1 MVSPERPYWQ
11 IGTKPAQCNFSC
23 VMENMYLTVNPNRTL
38 FLLLLILPGLI
49 FAQSAD
55 NLSTSV
61 SVEPASADQLL
72 ESVERSPAFSIRE
85 LRPYGESLF
94 RGGFSNDREDGLNPE
109 YLIQPGDSVSV
120 RIWGA
125 TQFNESVTVDH
136 QGNIFIPGVGPISLN
151 GVSNRSLNERV
162 TSAVAS
168 VYTDNVK
175 VYTSL
180 DGSQPVAVYVTG
192 YVVNPG
198 RFSGI
203 PSNSILYFLDRA
215 GGIDATRGSYRSISI
230 QRDNQTIVN
239 VDLYSFLSDG
249 ELESVQFRDGDTIVV
264 SRKGASVGV
273 TGDVNNEGL
282 LEIKGDS
289 VTGEALIDIA
299 MLHPGV
305 SYVGITGIRNG
316 ASVARYE
323 SLSVLK
329 QNVFIDGDLLHF
341 KVDQNDSMV
350 LIDVEGPHFGPSR
363 YAVPRNTRLH
373 ELLDNIEVDRQLAD
387 IDSISL
393 KRIQIAKRQ
402 KDALNESLRRLQSR
416 YLTASSQTDAESAI
430 RTREAELITQFVE
443 TARNV
448 QPNGR
453 LVVVRNGEVA
463 NVLLQS
469 GDVVSIPEK
478 TQSILLS
485 GEVLVSQAILHEPG
499 MRAREY
505 IERSGGFTD
514 QADEKRI
521 VVVKADGTV
530 GSGENPKIR
539 TGDEIIVL
547 PKVAVKNLQIASTIV
562 DIIYKI
568 AVAASVTVNL

>member
-1 MVSPERPYWQ
+1 MTHKTCIS
-11 IGTKPAQCNFSC
+11 I
-23 VMENMYLTVNPNRTL
+23 VNPTRILLL
-38 FLLLLILPGLI
+38 FLLILPQIG

-55 NLSTSV
+55 NLSTSAD
-61 SVEPASADQLL
+61 VEPASAAQLL
-72 ESVERSPAFSIRE
+72 NTSESESALNASR

-125 TQFNESVTVDH
+125 IQFNESVSVDH
-136 QGNIFIPGVGPISLN
+136 QGNIFIPSVGPISLN

-162 TSAVAS
+162 TSAVAG

-180 DGSQPVAVYVTG
+180 DGTQPVAVYVTG

-203 PSNSILYFLDRA
+203 PSNSVLYFLDRA
-215 GGIDATRGSYRSISI
+215 GGIDATKGSYRSISI
-230 QRDNQTIVN
+230 QRGNKTIVD
-239 VDLYSFLSDG
+239 VDLYSFLQDG

-264 SRKGASVGV
+264 GRKGASVGV
-273 TGDVNNEGL
+273 TGDVNNEGM
-282 LEIKGDS
+282 LEIKGDA
-289 VTGEALIDIA
+289 VTGERLVDIA
-299 MLHPGV
+299 MLQPGV
-305 SYVGITGIRNG
+305 SYVGMTGIRNG

-323 SLSVLK
+323 SLSDLK
-329 QNVFIDGDLLHF
+329 NKEFIDGDLLHF

-350 LIDVEGPHFGPSR
+350 LVDVEGPHFGPSR
-363 YAVPRNTRLH
+363 YAVPRNTKLH

-387 IDSISL
+387 IESISL
-393 KRIQIAKRQ
+393 KRVQIAKRQ
-402 KDALNESLRRLQSR
+402 KVALDESLRRLQSR

-430 RTREAELITQFVE
+430 RTREAELISQFVE

-463 NVLLQS
+463 DVLLQS
-469 GDVVSIPEK
+469 GDVISIPEK

-514 QADEKRI
+514 QADENRI

-530 GSGENPKIR
+530 GSGENPRIR

-568 AVAASVTVNL
+568 AVAASVSINL